1 MKERFKFFRY
11 SIIIVISLSQ
21 CSYAIP
27 EKIPLGEWQYIMLV
41 NGVEVGTAKSSN
53 KIVDGT
59 YILHSE
65 LRMGLGSVTNISE
78 QTITETLDFIPIRLE
93 SHNTIIDDGDKQQID
108 TVATFK
114 GQIVELVVD
123 NHKATIRLDKE
134 FRLEGNYIL
143 SKLIEG
149 RFKEGLEIETNIY
162 DPMIE
167 EGFPIPIKIT
177 VRGIVRVQLGDES
190 RRLIHITESIADV
203 KSIDSYID
211 GNGVMIKTVI
221 KMLNTTIELIKKK
234 D

>member
-1 MKERFKFFRY
+1 MKGRFKFFRY
-11 SIIIVISLSQ
+11 GIVIVISLSQ
-21 CSYAIP
+21 CSYTIP

-41 NGVEVGTAKSSN
+41 NGVEIGTAKSSN
-53 KIVDGT
+53 KIVDDT

-65 LRMGLGSVTNISE
+65 LKMGLGSVINISK
-78 QTITETLDFIPIRLE
+78 QTIIETLDFIPIRLE
-93 SHNTIIDDGDKQQID
+93 SHNTIINDGDKQQID

-114 GQIVELVVD
+114 GQNVELIAD
-123 NHKATIRLDKE
+123 DHKATITLDKE

-162 DPMIE
+162 DPTIE
-167 EGFPIPIKIT
+167 QGFPIPIKIT

-190 RRLIHITESIADV
+190 RRLIHITESIANV

-211 GNGVMIKTVI
+211 ERGVMIKTVI
-221 KMLNTTIELIKKK
+221 KMLNTTIELIKK
-234 D
+234 